1 MRRLVLLL
9 LCAAA
14 FLAAAAP
21 RRVVSQ
27 AVGTDDLL
35 LEVADPGQIAALSH
49 LGHDARYAPSVARA
63 RRFPVLRS
71 SSAEEIL
78 RQRPDLVLSTPYAPP
93 ESLVLLR
100 RAGVKVHVF
109 ERFERLEDVYAN
121 LRTLGALLGHPE
133 RAEAVVRASEA
144 AVREL
149 ARRLQGVRPIRV
161 LAAGLY
167 PFASGSG
174 TSFQDIC
181 DHAGALNVAAEA
193 GLAGHVPMPGER
205 ALAWRV
211 EVLIGPRSRPGP
223 GRPAAGDQ
231 PLPLH
236 AGPEAGARGA
246 DPQRAAGRHQPPPR
260 GDLRLG
266 GPGPAPGALP
276 VKARAGGLT
285 AAMALLLVL
294 AVLLSLALGD
304 ALLPLR
310 ELLPALAGRG
320 DALART
326 VLWDIRLP
334 RTLVGLAVG
343 AALGASGTVMQA
355 YFRNPLAS
363 PGLLGVSSG
372 GALGAVAV
380 LALGLGHL
388 GLFALP
394 VASIA
399 GAFLATGA
407 VMLLARKGASVEH
420 LLLAGVALNALFGAA
435 TSFLVTVS
443 ATDAHASAR
452 VIFWLMGG
460 IEHRT
465 WEHVAMAL
473 PDILVGCALLLPLG
487 RAMNLLALGED
498 GAQSLGVDVRRLR
511 LRLVVLSTVLTAL
524 ATAVAG
530 VVGFVGLVVPHL
542 VRLALGPDH
551 RRLLPLSMLGGA
563 AMVLLCDLP
572 TRFLGVGMRLG
583 VVTALVGGPFLLGL
597 LRRRPC

>member
-1 MRRLVLLL
+1 
-9 LCAAA
+9 
-14 FLAAAAP
+14 
-21 RRVVSQ
+21 
-27 AVGTDDLL
+27 
-35 LEVADPGQIAALSH
+35 
-49 LGHDARYAPSVARA
+49 
-63 RRFPVLRS
+63 
-71 SSAEEIL
+71 
-78 RQRPDLVLSTPYAPP
+78 
-93 ESLVLLR
+93 
-100 RAGVKVHVF
+100 
-109 ERFERLEDVYAN
+109 
-121 LRTLGALLGHPE
+121 
-133 RAEAVVRASEA
+133 
-144 AVREL
+144 
-149 ARRLQGVRPIRV
+149 
-161 LAAGLY
+161 
-167 PFASGSG
+167 
-174 TSFQDIC
+174 
-181 DHAGALNVAAEA
+181 
-193 GLAGHVPMPGER
+193 
-205 ALAWRV
+205 
-211 EVLIGPRSRPGP
+211 
-223 GRPAAGDQ
+223 
-231 PLPLH
+231 
-236 AGPEAGARGA
+236 
-246 DPQRAAGRHQPPPR
+246 
-260 GDLRLG
+260 
-266 GPGPAPGALP
+266 

-320 DALART
+320 EALART

-473 PDILVGCALLLPLG
+473 PGILVGCALLLPLG